1 MDIMKR
7 RSFLNSAAAIGGG
20 AIAAGSGLNLLGV
33 PEQALAAHTGRN
45 LNSLRCMTI
54 VKTVNSGFWQVV
66 LSGAKKAVADMGI
79 RGLKFTGGPSEA
91 DIAAELA
98 LIENAIVAK
107 PDFLVIAPTS
117 KTGLNSGIDKA
128 YAAGIKVILIDS
140 AATTKKYHA
149 FLQTNN
155 HAGGVLIADALAA
168 AIKAK
173 TGSISGQVA
182 YATFLSNVGSLGER
196 DSGFRDGIAKY
207 PGLKIVKHVDAGG
220 DQTTKPVSIATD
232 TITAYP
238 NLVGY
243 FADNL
248 YTAEGALTA
257 FTEKKVNM
265 KKVSLVGWDASPKLE
280 AGLRAGKVDG
290 LLLQNP
296 YLMGY
301 GGIMYGILAT
311 LGVKVPSYLDTGA
324 LVATPKNVN
333 NPTVHALLLSN
344 EGKPGMK
351 MGL

>member
-1 MDIMKR
+1 MKR
-7 RSFLNSAAAIGGG
+7 SSFLGSAAAAGGG
-20 AIAAGSGLNLLGV
+20 AVAVASGLNLFGV
-33 PEQALAAHTGRN
+33 TETALAAHTGRS
-45 LNSLRCMTI
+45 LNSLRCMVI
-54 VKTVNSGFWQVV
+54 VKTANSGFWQVV

-79 RGLKFTGGPSEA
+79 QGLKFTGGPSEA

-98 LIENAIVAK
+98 LIENGVVAK
-107 PDFLVIAPTS
+107 PDFMVIAPTS
-117 KTGLNSGIDKA
+117 KTGLNSGIEKA
-128 YAAGIKVILIDS
+128 FNAGIKVIMIDS
-140 AATTKKYHA
+140 AATTNKYHA

-173 TGSISGQVA
+173 TGSASGQIA

-196 DSGFRDGIAKY
+196 DGGFLAGIAKY

-220 DQTTKPVSIATD
+220 DQTTKPVSIAAD
-232 TITAYP
+232 TLHAFP
-238 NLVGY
+238 KLVGY

-248 YTAEGALTA
+248 YTTAGALTA
-257 FTEKKVNM
+257 FTTNKVNM
-265 KKVSLVGWDASPKLE
+265 KKVSLVGWDASPQLG
-280 AGLRAGKVDG
+280 AALTGGTLDG

-301 GGIMYGILAT
+301 GGIMYGILAS
-311 LGVKVPSYLDTGA
+311 LGVRVPAYLDTGA
-324 LVATPKNVN
+324 VVATPANVN
-333 NPTVHALLLSN
+333 NATVQAMLLSN